1 MELYGYN
8 VSQDKYGYL
17 AIKPGETETGIV
29 PDVALFVSDEFLKKE
44 NSKANPLK
52 ETRLLDLIYL
62 SMLGDNRTRSA
73 NKENQDE

>member
-8 VSQDKYGYL
+8 VSHDKYGYL
-17 AIKPGETETGIV
+17 AIKPTETVV

-62 SMLGDNRTRSA
+62 SMLGDNGTRLE
-73 NKENQDE
+73 NKENRDE

>member
-17 AIKPGETETGIV
+17 ASKPGETVV

-62 SMLGDNRTRSA
+62 SMLGDNRTRLE
-73 NKENQDE
+73 NKENRDE

>member
-8 VSQDKYGYL
+8 VSHCKYGYS
-17 AIKPGETETGIV
+17 AIKLGETGGI
-29 PDVALFVSDEFLKKE
+29 PDVTLFVSDEFLKKE
-44 NSKANPLK
+44 NSKENPLK

-62 SMLGDNRTRSA
+62 SMLGDNRKRSA